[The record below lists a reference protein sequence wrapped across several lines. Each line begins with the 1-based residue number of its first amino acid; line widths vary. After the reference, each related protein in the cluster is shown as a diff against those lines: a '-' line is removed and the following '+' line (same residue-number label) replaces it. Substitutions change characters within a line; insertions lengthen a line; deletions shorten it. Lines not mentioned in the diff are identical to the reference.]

1 MAYQINRGEIY
12 FANLNPAVGSEQDG
26 VRPVLVVQNNIGNTY
41 SPTIIVAPLT
51 SSKKAFL
58 PTHVR
63 IAKTGALIANS
74 IALCEQLRTLDRKRL
89 DGYIGKIKETEQ
101 KAVDHALAISLELL
115 KKPKAL
121 DLTLC
126 LSCKTDFENTNSI
139 LVKRGFKEH
148 KEACDFCRVGMGYE
162 YSIFDK

>member
-1 MAYQINRGEIY
+1 M
-12 FANLNPAVGSEQDG
+12 
-26 VRPVLVVQNNIGNTY
+26 GNTY

-63 IAKTGALIANS
+63 IAKTGILNANS

-89 DGYIGKIKETEQ
+89 DGYIGQIKEAEQ

-115 KKPKAL
+115 KKPKVL

-126 LSCKTDFENTNSI
+126 HSCKTDFEGTGCV
-139 LVKRGFKEH
+139 LVKRGFKEQ

-162 YSIFDK
+162 YGVFEKESRG